1 MITSNYNIL
10 SGFNKETIN
19 YKKNKF
25 KIKFDFLWGIDGWME
40 VGQWWWRMDDFRNRI
55 RWFLTLLKRLTR
67 QSPFGNDLN
76 VQPSADNR

>member
-25 KIKFDFLWGIDGWME
+25 KIKFDFLWGDLMDEWHLVNDDEGW
-40 VGQWWWRMDDFRNRI
+40 
-55 RWFLTLLKRLTR
+55 
-67 QSPFGNDLN
+67 
-76 VQPSADNR
+76 